1 MKRQREVKSW
11 KKEMKKGKKSKYI
24 MYMQNLKAQDQ
35 IIELEIEKK
44 K

>member
-1 MKRQREVKSW
+1 
-11 KKEMKKGKKSKYI
+11 MKKGEKSKYI
-24 MYMQNLKAQDQ
+24 MYMQNFKAQDK

>member
-1 MKRQREVKSW
+1 
-11 KKEMKKGKKSKYI
+11 MKKGKKSKYI
-24 MYMQNLKAQDQ
+24 IYMQNLKAQDK

>member
-1 MKRQREVKSW
+1 
-11 KKEMKKGKKSKYI
+11 MKKGKKSKYI
-24 MYMQNLKAQDQ
+24 MYMQILKAQDQ

>member
-1 MKRQREVKSW
+1 
-11 KKEMKKGKKSKYI
+11 MKKGKKSRYI
-24 MYMQNLKAQDQ
+24 MYMQNLKAQDK

>member
-1 MKRQREVKSW
+1 
-11 KKEMKKGKKSKYI
+11 MKKGKKSRYI

>member
-1 MKRQREVKSW
+1 
-11 KKEMKKGKKSKYI
+11 MKKGKKSKYM

>member
-1 MKRQREVKSW
+1 
-11 KKEMKKGKKSKYI
+11 MKKGKKRKYI
-24 MYMQNLKAQDQ
+24 MYMQNLKAQDK

>member
-1 MKRQREVKSW
+1 
-11 KKEMKKGKKSKYI
+11 MKKGKKSKYI
-24 MYMQNLKAQDQ
+24 MYMQNLNAQDK

>member
-1 MKRQREVKSW
+1 
-11 KKEMKKGKKSKYI
+11 MKKGKKSKYI
-24 MYMQNLKAQDQ
+24 MYMYNLKAQDQ